1 MTKLKILRQYMKE
14 QNLSAVVI
22 PTADMHLS
30 EYISEHFKL
39 RQYISGFTGSAGTL
53 AVTEAEAGLWT
64 DGRYY
69 IQAEHELLGSGI
81 SLYRAS
87 EKETVKLHE
96 FLKESLSENDTVGLD
111 GRLFSKKYLDSFISN
126 LGNIK
131 VNTDC
136 DIAQIWENRP
146 PMPMEKAFL
155 LAEKYNGENVS
166 SKISRVR
173 KIMQKN
179 SFTHYVVSAP
189 ECIMWLL
196 NIRGNDVKDT
206 PVVLSYLMISQ
217 KKAILYVQAEKLTRE
232 VSAYLKEHNIEVAEY
247 EKIYEDVQGLNDCD
261 YTAVDFSLTNYS
273 LVNKIASPKK
283 DFKDIIYNLKCV
295 KNNVE
300 IENIKKTYIKENV
313 ALTKAFYEIYHSEN
327 IDECDAVEIIE
338 RYRREN
344 AEYISPSFDTIAAYG
359 KNAAMMH
366 YSPDKEK
373 CARIGKNGLL
383 LIDTGGQ
390 YFEGTTDTT
399 RTLAL
404 EEISQEEKEAI
415 TLVLKGNIS
424 LASAVFPD
432 GTKCSE
438 IDALA
443 RSVFWKKGLDY
454 RCSTGHGVGYLLGV
468 HEGPQRLSVSC
479 NEVLKVGMTITDEP
493 GIYMENEYGIRTE
506 NHLVVREA
514 FQTEYGKFLCF
525 EVLNY
530 CPIGTESLLTEI
542 LTTEEKNYI
551 NEYNKKCRELILP
564 HLSEE
569 ESKWLISYTAPIM
582 NSGKGWNF

>member
-1 MTKLKILRQYMKE
+1 MNRLDILRSHMKKY
-14 QNLSAVVI
+14 NISAVVV

-30 EYISEHFKL
+30 EYISDHYKL
-39 RQYISGFTGSAGTL
+39 REYLSGFTGSAGTL
-53 AVTEAEAGLWT
+53 VVTVDDAGLWT

-69 IQAEHELLGSGI
+69 IQAERELSGSGVT
-81 SLYRAS
+81 LYRAS
-87 EKETVKLHE
+87 EKDCVKIYDY
-96 FLKESLSENDTVGLD
+96 LKQKLTENDTVGLD
-111 GRLFSKKYLDSFISN
+111 GRLFSKKYLDEFIAK
-126 LGNIK
+126 LGGIS
-131 VNTDC
+131 VNTDY
-136 DIAQIWENRP
+136 DASSVWENRP
-146 PMPMEKAFL
+146 AEPLEKAFVL
-155 LAEKYNGENVS
+155 DEKYCGES
-166 SKISRVR
+166 LEEKLSKVR
-173 KIMQKN
+173 ELMKKDG
-179 SFTHYVVSAP
+179 FTHYITGSP
-189 ECIMWLL
+189 ENIMWLL
-196 NIRGNDVKDT
+196 NIRGNDVKHT
-206 PVVLSYLMISQ
+206 PVMLSYLVVTDKDVTLYTKY
-217 KKAILYVQAEKLTRE
+217 KKIEGGVADYLEKHCIKT
-232 VSAYLKEHNIEVAEY
+232 AEY
-247 EKIYEDVQGLNDCD
+247 NLIYEDLAKLGEGE
-261 YTAVDFSLTNYS
+261 YAAADFSVINYS
-273 LVNKIASPKK
+273 LVNKLGCAKK
-283 DFKDIIYNLKCV
+283 NIRDFIINLKCV
-295 KNNVE
+295 KNNTE
-300 IENIKKTYIKENV
+300 IDNVKKAYIKENV
-313 ALTKAFYEIYHSEN
+313 ALTKAFYEIYHSES
-327 IDECDAVEIIE
+327 ITECDVVNIIE
-338 RYRREN
+338 KYREKQKR
-344 AEYISPSFDTIAAYG
+344 YISPSFDTIAAFG
-359 KNAAMMH
+359 PNAAMMH

-373 CARIGKNGLL
+373 CAKIEKNGLL

-404 EEISQEEKEAI
+404 GEISQEEKEAL

-424 LASAVFPD
+424 LASAIFPN

-454 RCSTGHGVGYLLGV
+454 RSSTGHGVGYLLGV

-530 CPIGTESLLTEI
+530 CPIGTESLLTDI

>member
-1 MTKLKILRQYMKE
+1 MNRLDILRSHMKKY
-14 QNLSAVVI
+14 NISAVVV

-30 EYISEHFKL
+30 EYISDHYKL
-39 RQYISGFTGSAGTL
+39 REYLSGFTGSAGTL
-53 AVTEAEAGLWT
+53 VVTVDDAGLWT

-69 IQAEHELLGSGI
+69 IQAERELSGNGI
-81 SLYRAS
+81 TLYRAS
-87 EKETVKLHE
+87 EKDCVKIYDY
-96 FLKESLSENDTVGLD
+96 LKQKLTENDTVGLD
-111 GRLFSKKYLDSFISN
+111 GRLFSKKYLDEFIAK
-126 LGNIK
+126 LDGIC
-131 VNTDC
+131 VNTDY
-136 DIAQIWENRP
+136 DASSVWENRP
-146 PMPMEKAFL
+146 AEPLEKAFVL
-155 LAEKYNGENVS
+155 DEKYSGESLEEKVC
-166 SKISRVR
+166 KVR
-173 KIMQKN
+173 DLMKKDG
-179 SFTHYVVSAP
+179 FTHYITGSP
-189 ECIMWLL
+189 ESIMWLL
-196 NIRGNDVKDT
+196 NIRGNDVKHT
-206 PVVLSYLMISQ
+206 PVMLSYLVVTA
-217 KKAILYVQAEKLTRE
+217 KDVTLYAKYEKIEGE
-232 VSAYLKEHNIEVAEY
+232 VSAYLEKHNIKTAEY
-247 EKIYEDVQGLNDCD
+247 NSIYEDLAKLGDGE
-261 YTAVDFSLTNYS
+261 YAAADFSLSNYS
-273 LVNKIASPKK
+273 LVNKLGCAKK
-283 DFKDIIYNLKCV
+283 NIRDFIINLKCI
-295 KNNVE
+295 KNNTE
-300 IENIKKTYIKENV
+300 IDNVKKAYIKENV
-313 ALTKAFYEIYHSEN
+313 ALTKAFYEIYHSDC
-327 IDECDAVEIIE
+327 ITECDVVNIIE
-338 RYRREN
+338 KYREKQ
-344 AEYISPSFDTIAAYG
+344 EGYISPSFDTIAAFG
-359 KNAAMMH
+359 PNAAMMH

-373 CARIGKNGLL
+373 CAKIEKNGLL

-399 RTLAL
+399 RTLVL
-404 EEISQEEKEAI
+404 DEISQEEKEAI

-479 NEVLKVGMTITDEP
+479 NEVLKVGMTVTDEP

-530 CPIGTESLLTEI
+530 CPIGTESLLTDI

>member
-1 MTKLKILRQYMKE
+1 MNRLDTLRRNMKK
-14 QNLSAVVI
+14 NNISAVVV

-30 EYISEHFKL
+30 EYISDHYKL
-39 RQYISGFTGSAGTL
+39 REYLSGFTGSAGTL
-53 AVTEAEAGLWT
+53 VVTVDDAGLWT

-69 IQAEHELLGSGI
+69 IQAERELSGSGVT
-81 SLYRAS
+81 LYRAS
-87 EKETVKLHE
+87 EKDCVKIYDY
-96 FLKESLSENDTVGLD
+96 LKQKLTENDTVGLD
-111 GRLFSKKYLDSFISN
+111 GRLFSKKYLDEFIAK
-126 LGNIK
+126 LGGIS
-131 VNTDC
+131 VNTDY
-136 DIAQIWENRP
+136 DASSVWENRP
-146 PMPMEKAFL
+146 AEPLEKAFVL
-155 LAEKYNGENVS
+155 DEKYCGES
-166 SKISRVR
+166 LEEKLSKVR
-173 KIMQKN
+173 ELMKKDG
-179 SFTHYVVSAP
+179 FTHYITGSP
-189 ECIMWLL
+189 ENIMWLL
-196 NIRGNDVKDT
+196 NIRGNDVKHT
-206 PVVLSYLMISQ
+206 PVMLSYLVVTD
-217 KKAILYVQAEKLTRE
+217 KDVTLYTK
-232 VSAYLKEHNIEVAEY
+232 Y
-247 EKIYEDVQGLNDCD
+247 EKIAGEVADYLENHNIKIAEYNSIYEDLAKLGEGE
-261 YTAVDFSLTNYS
+261 YAAADFSVINYS
-273 LVNKIASPKK
+273 LVNKLGCAKK
-283 DFKDIIYNLKCV
+283 NIRDFIINLKCV
-295 KNNVE
+295 KNNTE
-300 IENIKKTYIKENV
+300 IDNVKKAYIKENV
-313 ALTKAFYEIYHSEN
+313 ALTKAFYEIYHSDC
-327 IDECDAVEIIE
+327 ITECDVVNIIE
-338 RYRREN
+338 KYREKQER
-344 AEYISPSFDTIAAYG
+344 YISPSFDTIAAFG
-359 KNAAMMH
+359 PNAAMMH

-373 CARIGKNGLL
+373 CAGIGKNGLL

-404 EEISQEEKEAI
+404 GEISQEEKEAL

-424 LASAVFPD
+424 LASAIFPN

-454 RCSTGHGVGYLLGV
+454 RSSTGHGVGYLLGV

-530 CPIGTESLLTEI
+530 CPIGTESLLKDI